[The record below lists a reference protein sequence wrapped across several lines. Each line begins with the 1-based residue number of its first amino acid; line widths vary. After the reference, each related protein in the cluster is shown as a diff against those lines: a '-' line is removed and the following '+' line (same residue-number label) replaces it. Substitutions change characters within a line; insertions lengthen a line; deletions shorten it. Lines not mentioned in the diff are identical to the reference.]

1 MIMILEDEPGW
12 REYYKG
18 LLKGRELR
26 FFADGVAAMSE
37 IDDEV
42 PSLLIL
48 DVMLVGPTGFAVLN
62 ELQSY
67 PELATLPVVVVSG
80 VELSLDDL
88 KKYGV
93 VAVLDKAKMLPVE
106 LIELVEH
113 YDGAA
118 HERAED

>member
-12 REYYKG
+12 REYYRG
-18 LLKGRELR
+18 LLKGRKLR

-42 PSLLIL
+42 PNLLIL
-48 DVMLVGPTGFAVLN
+48 DVMLIGPTGFAVLN

-113 YDGAA
+113 YDGAV